1 MVTTL
6 IILALS
12 MIFFINGKLRSD
24 MAALCAFVSNTGAPP
39 NLVIRE
45 TLAQAGF
52 NDISFF
58 SFTPVGIVC
67 LATGLLVLIPLSK
80 KILQKKDDKKSKTDA
95 PLRSPKALTQ
105 FTL

>member
-39 NLVIRE
+39 NLIIRE

-67 LATGLLVLIPLSK
+67 LATGLLENRRAAAFAQGINSVYSI
-80 KILQKKDDKKSKTDA
+80 IYGYT
-95 PLRSPKALTQ
+95 
-105 FTL
+105 F